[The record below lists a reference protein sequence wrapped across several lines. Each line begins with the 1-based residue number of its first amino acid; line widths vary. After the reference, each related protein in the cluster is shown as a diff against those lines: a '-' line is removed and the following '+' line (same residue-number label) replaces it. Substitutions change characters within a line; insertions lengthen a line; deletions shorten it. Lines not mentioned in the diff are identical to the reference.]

1 MTDIKKT
8 VLDLQNSS
16 MKINMYTFILGIGT
30 IAEPRIRR
38 TFVEQYTKTCIDQL
52 YKDEPEEYRANV
64 TSEAVEY
71 FINLIEKE
79 WNK

>member
-1 MTDIKKT
+1 MTDIRNI

-30 IAEPRIRR
+30 IAEPRIRK
-38 TFVEQYTKTCIDQL
+38 TFVEQYTKTCIDQI
-52 YKDEPEEYRANV
+52 YKDETEEYRANATKDV
-64 TSEAVEY
+64 VEY